1 MQLTGWQ
8 KTKHGGSSY
17 GHGCLENF
25 FMVLGLCYM
34 GQRHL
39 NDSTRGNATT
49 SAQVITGSILDAPSE
64 LLSTYGPLSSLSTR
78 DKFLNALSLD
88 RLHEN

>member
-1 MQLTGWQ
+1 MQLTEWQ

-17 GHGCLENF
+17 GHGCLGNF

-88 RLHEN
+88 

>member
-1 MQLTGWQ
+1 MAWQ

-17 GHGCLENF
+17 GHGCLGNF

-39 NDSTRGNATT
+39 KDSAKVNATIL
-49 SAQVITGSILDAPSE
+49 AQVITGSILDAPSE
-64 LLSTYGPLSSLSTR
+64 LLSTYGPHSNLSTR
-78 DKFLNALSLD
+78 DKFLSVLSSD
-88 RLHEN
+88 

>member
-1 MQLTGWQ
+1 MQLMGWQ

-17 GHGCLENF
+17 GHGCSGNF

-39 NDSTRGNATT
+39 NDSTRANATIL
-49 SAQVITGSILDAPSE
+49 AQVITGSILDAPSE
-64 LLSTYGPLSSLSTR
+64 LLSTYGLHSSLSTR
-78 DKFLNALSLD
+78 DKFLSALSSD
-88 RLHEN
+88 

>member
-1 MQLTGWQ
+1 MQLTEWQ

-25 FMVLGLCYM
+25 FMVLGLCCM

-88 RLHEN
+88 